1 MSLLELLY
9 LMIYIFV
16 LVAVVVLYRRIE
28 AENGETRDLR
38 DIFSRDLEVVSL
50 ASKLKIALVQYRLF
64 ILKPLS
70 IIFISVLILSSLPIL
85 SWNSSPAIEVAQY
98 TTRESFN
105 NSILILDSSSG
116 VSEVIT
122 NITPILYVYRL
133 DLEVPIVIRTANI
146 FLRVDEVLLL
156 NCTNSKILPIIDQ
169 MCEKDLILLGREVP
183 SEIHLYYKDHVY
195 TTRIFSYDSLSDDF
209 IVPNVYSLR
218 DLFDFRQFTLLGL
231 RVTPKIELII
241 NLNSSLAELFKEE
254 ISNLTPIKIIS
265 VLPQNT
271 LLTRVSEVRGYIEY
285 LKDYIIENNINQ
297 LIIYSDQRIYILYP
311 NVLYSFILSVV
322 VSSMYGLLFGLNMIL
337 FVKAY
342 RESYLKYSIS
352 SMISG
357 GTDWI
362 ARVSLLTTLAL
373 YGLTLDM
380 LSIAISSAIYLTL
393 FRETMSLLSVT
404 ILFFGGLLGV
414 VIALVYLWRFLSE
427 ESIYHVEKIPSR
439 VFVEYELQVGDLER
453 INSFII
459 KKLDSSEF
467 FKVIEIHRSVSRE
480 SYNILARVIYTYTIG
495 IGADIYIQ
503 LYRLG
508 VEKAKISIDIDPWS
522 AEDVPRESLESIS
535 RLLISLIEG
544 SIISLA

>member
-1 MSLLELLY
+1 
-9 LMIYIFV
+9 MIYIFV